1 MSITGCFENG
11 SGRIDEKRDTL
22 RQRVLKAGTISQG
35 SGVDCL
41 VRNMSIGGAN
51 LEVESHGGIPDSF
64 DLLIDAE
71 NGKHHLSCRLA

>member
-1 MSITGCFENG
+1 MDASTKSETPCG
-11 SGRIDEKRDTL
+11 SGFSRPEQSR
-22 RQRVLKAGTISQG
+22 KAQVSIATSA
-35 SGVDCL
+35 
-41 VRNMSIGGAN
+41 MSIGGAN